1 MKDEVEEFIHSN
13 RKCSDIVQDKLD
25 KLDKDIKKRMPTTET
40 LNRDM
45 QRHRRRF
52 VKDEKGPKRRDD
64 IDLPEDCQ
72 KLDSGEDFLLHD
84 SGVNDPERFFIF
96 GTLKNVERL
105 KRCSKVFLDGTFKR
119 PKRLFAQVS
128 YFD

>member
-64 IDLPEDCQ
+64 IA
-72 KLDSGEDFLLHD
+72 S
-84 SGVNDPERFFIF
+84 
-96 GTLKNVERL
+96 LKTVKNWILVRT
-105 KRCSKVFLDGTFKR
+105 SFSMI
-119 PKRLFAQVS
+119 AA
-128 YFD
+128 